1 MNTQE
6 LTRRFKLSE
15 EIWFKV
21 LRLTG
26 GKLYSKS
33 GGTKC
38 WRAPS
43 AERPA
48 PWQVE
53 ADVEICHRGL
63 HITTDPYEWGA
74 GDRDAKTFVVEVPWL
89 DPKVKVSD
97 QRSDKIAVSKVR
109 LLREAEPL
117 DYLKAGIVNSELTV
131 YDFPT
136 RKVRVRGGGRLIAHG
151 AANAMVEILSGGS
164 CKLNGDNIHVD
175 AEYGADHSEFTGAG
189 FVVWR
194 GNALLYTGG
203 YIQARALSHRSKI
216 HVGVNSVV
224 RVQGSHSS
232 VYAENGSVV
241 IVEAPDCH
249 VRRQSLDG
257 VTVVRNG
264 HELAKTAHLATILDD
279 RGQFAGFID
288 APRDLKPGYSIVN

>member
-21 LRLTG
+21 LRLAG
-26 GKLYSKS
+26 GKLYSRS

-38 WRAPS
+38 WGAPS

-53 ADVEICHRGL
+53 ANVEICHRGL
-63 HITTDPYEWGA
+63 HITTDPYEWEA
-74 GDRDAKTFVVEVPWL
+74 QKSDAKTFVVEVPWL

-97 QRSDKIAVSKVR
+97 QQNDKIAVSKTR

-136 RKVRVRGGGRLIAHG
+136 RKVQVRGGKLIAHG
-151 AANAMVEILSGGS
+151 ATNAIVEILDGGS

-175 AEYGADHSEFTGAG
+175 AEYGANHSEFTGTG

-203 YIQARALSHRSKI
+203 YIQARAISHGSKI
-216 HVGVNSVV
+216 HAGVNSVV

-232 VYAENGSVV
+232 VFAENGSVV
-241 IVEAPDCH
+241 IVEAGNCH
-249 VRRQSLDG
+249 IRRQSLDG

-264 HELAKTAHLATILDD
+264 HELSKTAHLAAILDD
-279 RGQFAGFID
+279 RGQFAGFVD
-288 APRDLKPGYSIVN
+288 APSDLKPGYSIVN